1 MLPEWLVTAKRLQ
14 SAVAQGD
21 PDEIDMK
28 KHGNACYSEIMF
40 LCFSVY
46 LECCSVKTGHLE
58 IGLNASTGG
67 C

>member
-1 MLPEWLVTAKRLQ
+1 MLPEYLVTGKRLQ

-21 PDEIDMK
+21 EIDMK
-28 KHGNACYSEIMF
+28 KHGNTCYSEIMF

-46 LECCSVKTGHLE
+46 LECFSVRTGGLE
-58 IGLNASTGG
+58 IGLNAGTGG